1 MVSPWHDLE
10 PVVTRGLRAH
20 LPLVAAEITSAV
32 AAEVPAYTQPIA
44 GALGERLRAGVMRGL
59 GHFLDLAGRPDP
71 PLGPLDQ
78 QFYRTLGR
86 GELREHRD
94 LQTLLAAYRVG
105 TRVAFRCFAEVLV
118 SHDDVPPQILIA
130 LAEAL
135 FAYMDEV
142 SATSAQGYADEQ
154 ALRAGEHE
162 RLRHE
167 LLDLLLSAAADS
179 PALAAAAAAAH
190 WPLPATVVAVMT
202 APTPARH
209 RPVQLG
215 RQALLGQ
222 YKSATIGIAV
232 VAAPVNAVEQAQFV
246 RQVTGQGAV
255 ISPARPPTRL
265 HTVLNMTSLAYALR
279 TEQVLTADPLLV
291 EEHLAMLILHAD
303 RPLTDELLDRCL
315 APLLQVKE
323 ASRPR
328 LALTLLSWLE
338 HRGERQ
344 RIAADLHIHPQT
356 VGYRLTQL
364 RSLFGAALDSPL
376 ARFELEMAL
385 RVSTNDRPDRPP
397 TDTKQAALRKIIA
410 SRT

>member
-1 MVSPWHDLE
+1 VISPWHDLQ
-10 PVVTRGLRAH
+10 PVITRGLRAH
-20 LPLVAAEITSAV
+20 LPSVAAQITSAV

-71 PLGPLDQ
+71 ALGPLDQ

-118 SHDDVPPQILIA
+118 SQDDVPPHTLIA

-162 RLRHE
+162 RLRHD
-167 LLDLLLSAAADS
+167 LLDLLLSAAADT

-190 WPLPATVVAVMT
+190 WLLPATAVAIMM
-202 APTPARH
+202 APTPAGH

-215 RQALLGQ
+215 GQALWGQ
-222 YKSATIGIAV
+222 YRSAAIAV
-232 VAAPVNAVEQAQFV
+232 IAAPVNTVE
-246 RQVTGQGAV
+246 RQRLIHKVSGHGAV
-255 ISPARPPTRL
+255 ISPARPTTQL
-265 HTVLNMTSLAYALR
+265 HAVLDMTSLAYALR
-279 TEQVLTADPLLV
+279 TEQVLTTDPLLV
-291 EEHLAMLILHAD
+291 EEHLAMLILHSD
-303 RPLTDELLDRCL
+303 RPLTDELLNRSL
-315 APLLQVKE
+315 APLLNVKE
-323 ASRPR
+323 STRRR
-328 LALTLLSWLE
+328 LAVTLLSWLE

-344 RIAADLHIHPQT
+344 RIGADLHIHPQT

-364 RSLFGAALDSPL
+364 RTLFGAALDDPL

-385 RVSTNDRPDRPP
+385 RASSYLRPDRPTTP
-397 TDTKQAALRKIIA
+397 PIL
-410 SRT
+410 